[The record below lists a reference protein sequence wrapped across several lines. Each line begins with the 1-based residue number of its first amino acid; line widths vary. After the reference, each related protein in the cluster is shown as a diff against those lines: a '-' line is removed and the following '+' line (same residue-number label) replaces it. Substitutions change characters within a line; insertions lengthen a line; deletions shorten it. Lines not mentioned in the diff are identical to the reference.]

1 MIYPKLSDG
10 TIDWCVM
17 CKHDGSDFYDLCCE
31 CEYPENSDDPP
42 TKYEPKPMTNGDRIR
57 SMSDEELAEFYCNDV
72 DACPP
77 GSDMKCIDELY
88 AHGEGPYPSDEQCR
102 KCWLNWLRKEGE

>member
-17 CKHDGSDFYDLCCE
+17 CKHEGSDFFDLCCE

-42 TKYEPKPMTNGDRIR
+42 TKYEPKLMTNGDRIR
-57 SMSDEELAEFYCNDV
+57 SMSDEELAELMCHNVSNGTVNCAFCAAAEFCRMGHNGWLDWLKQE
-72 DACPP
+72 A
-77 GSDMKCIDELY
+77 DE
-88 AHGEGPYPSDEQCR
+88 
-102 KCWLNWLRKEGE
+102 

>member
-17 CKHDGSDFYDLCCE
+17 CKNEGDDFYDLCCE

-42 TKYEPKPMTNGDRIR
+42 AKYEPKPMTNADRIR
-57 SMSDEELAEFYCNDV
+57 SMSDEELADFITDDMCGLICGDPL
-72 DACPP
+72 ACE
-77 GSDMKCIDELY
+77 GQCKQKMLDWLKKEVRDDE
-88 AHGEGPYPSDEQCR
+88 P
-102 KCWLNWLRKEGE
+102 

>member
-17 CKHDGSDFYDLCCE
+17 CKHEGSEFYDLCLE

-42 TKYEPKPMTNGDRIR
+42 AKYEPKPMTNADRIR
-57 SMSDEELAEFYCNDV
+57 AMSDEELAKEMT
-72 DACPP
+72 AKGGCPH
-77 GSDMKCIDELY
+77 DC
-88 AHGEGPYPSDEQCR
+88 
-102 KCWLNWLRKEGE
+102 

>member
-17 CKHDGSDFYDLCCE
+17 CKHEGSIFYDLCCE

-42 TKYEPKPMTNGDRIR
+42 TKYEPKPMTHADNLRA
-57 SMSDEELAEFYCNDV
+57 MTDEELAEWIVSITED
-72 DACPP
+72 DT
-77 GSDMKCIDELY
+77 
-88 AHGEGPYPSDEQCR
+88 EG
-102 KCWLNWLRKEGE
+102 WLDWLRQEAQP

>member
-17 CKHDGSDFYDLCCE
+17 CKHEGRAIYDGCCE
-31 CEYPENSDDPP
+31 CEYTENSDDPP

-57 SMSDEELAEFYCNDV
+57 SMSDEEMAEYFPSYATSCPDLKENEMVCKGANFMANDK
-72 DACPP
+72 
-77 GSDMKCIDELY
+77 M
-88 AHGEGPYPSDEQCR
+88 CR
-102 KCWLNWLRKEGE
+102 QCWLGWLKQEA

>member
-17 CKHDGSDFYDLCCE
+17 CKHEGSDFYDLCCE

-42 TKYEPKPMTNGDRIR
+42 AKYEPKPATNADRIR
-57 SMSDEELAEFYCNDV
+57 SMTDEELADWLVMN
-72 DACPP
+72 
-77 GSDMKCIDELY
+77 GN
-88 AHGEGPYPSDEQCR
+88 GEDY
-102 KCWLNWLRKEGE
+102 KTWINWLKQEAEA